1 MAMKK
6 RKYRVVPGRRYYH
19 VVDSQGREMFSDT
32 SEAEVKQV
40 CREMNNPGK
49 PKGGR
54 KGRR

>member
-1 MAMKK
+1 MTRK
-6 RKYRVVPGRRYYH
+6 KYRVVPGRRYYH